1 MKIGLN
7 GKINKNYH
15 TEYLHGT
22 PFFIIFALQTIFINI
37 KNKTI
42 MYALTFINE
51 GNYNSAPYS
60 SVIAVSE
67 DKEKLR
73 KKLRDCV
80 IEDIETDD
88 DELDESKNWSI
99 INQYDDFAELLHT
112 GLELYAKYNIIETEV
127 I

>member
-1 MKIGLN
+1 
-7 GKINKNYH
+7 
-15 TEYLHGT
+15 
-22 PFFIIFALQTIFINI
+22 
-37 KNKTI
+37 

-80 IEDIETDD
+80 IEDIETND

-99 INQYDDFAELLHT
+99 VNQYDDFAELLHT
-112 GLELYAKYNIIETEV
+112 NLELYAKYNIIETDV